1 MNTKTLISGLL
12 GGVCYFLLGWLI
24 YGVLLKDAMNSSM
37 GSATGVMRGEADML
51 LWAIAIGNIA
61 TGLGMAYILGN
72 WAGVTSWAGGA
83 KAAATVGALFAI
95 GYDLIMYATSNMMEL
110 NGIFMDVPISIF
122 MSASAGA
129 VIGWWLGRS

>member
-24 YGVLLKDAMNSSM
+24 YGILLKDAMDSSM
-37 GSATGVMRGEADML
+37 GTATGVMRSETDML
-51 LWAIAIGNIA
+51 LWAVALGNIA

-72 WAGVTSWAGGA
+72 WAGVTSWMGGA
-83 KAAATVGALFAI
+83 KAAATVGALFSI

-110 NGIFMDVPISIF
+110 NGIFMDIPISIF